1 MIDLS
6 FMAST
11 RSPRRRDFSS
21 ISGQAFCLSKINEF
35 GIPFSIEFQQFSTRQ
50 RSKVVTAFDSNGHPY
65 LQISNPFGG
74 AGSSPANV
82 GFLFFLLFVSL
93 RVEWLRERSKQQK
106 LNRSL
111 LLKPTWSELETRRNH
126 FGRHQRVKHRVRV
139 WCLVPCS
146 NFWSL

>member
-21 ISGQAFCLSKINEF
+21 ISVQAFCLSKINEF

-50 RSKVVTAFDSNGHPY
+50 RSKVVTAFDSNVPT

-74 AGSSPANV
+74 AGSSPAV
-82 GFLFFLLFVSL
+82 VDSFTFARGLAYSIPWI
-93 RVEWLRERSKQQK
+93 RVEF
-106 LNRSL
+106 
-111 LLKPTWSELETRRNH
+111 H
-126 FGRHQRVKHRVRV
+126 F
-139 WCLVPCS
+139 C
-146 NFWSL
+146 